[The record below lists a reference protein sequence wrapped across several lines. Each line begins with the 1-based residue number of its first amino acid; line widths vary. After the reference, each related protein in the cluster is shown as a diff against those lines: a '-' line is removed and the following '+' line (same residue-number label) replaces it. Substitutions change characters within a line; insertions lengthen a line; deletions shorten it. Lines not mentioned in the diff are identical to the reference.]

1 MTSKPSAHKVYV
13 RASQFAVFVIFFGVW
28 ELLAKANVLNP
39 EFTSE
44 PSAIFPALW
53 NGVFSGNLVELL
65 GATLYET
72 FVGFIIAALL
82 GLIIG
87 YLMAEFTTFNEISR
101 PFMDAMNS
109 VPRIALAPL
118 FVLWFGLGPLSRIV
132 LVITLSFF
140 IVAFNTYAGLQSVNR
155 DHLLL
160 ARVLN
165 ANRWVKFKVFVF
177 PSAVPTIFAGLEL
190 ALTYAFLGAVVGEML
205 AGNTGLGG
213 YLSLSIGTF
222 DTANFFAALI
232 LLIIAALVVYGA
244 VHRLRRHLLRWKEIE
259 LHGTR

>member
-1 MTSKPSAHKVYV
+1 MNNMSTHRLYIGI
-13 RASQFAVFVIFFGVW
+13 SQAAIFLLFFGCW
-28 ELLAKANVLNP
+28 ELVARLGLINP
-39 EFTSE
+39 QFISE
-44 PSAIFPALW
+44 PSQIFPALW
-53 NGVFSGNLVELL
+53 HGVFSGNLLQLL
-65 GATLYET
+65 AATLYET
-72 FVGFIIAALL
+72 FVGFIIASLAGLL
-82 GLIIG
+82 IG
-87 YLMAEFTTFNEISR
+87 YLMAEFRTFNEIIR

-118 FVLWFGLGPLSRIV
+118 FVLWFGLGSLSRVV

-160 ARVLN
+160 AKVL
-165 ANRWVKFKVFVF
+165 AASRWTKFKTFIF

-213 YLSLSIGTF
+213 YLSLTIGTF
-222 DTANFFAALI
+222 DTADFFAALI
-232 LLIIAALVVYGA
+232 LLIIAALLVYGV
-244 VHRLRRHLLRWKEIE
+244 VHRVRKHLLRWQDIE
-259 LHGTR
+259 LRGTR